1 MSTDQNTTRIEDDTA
16 KIEAL
21 ESQERA
27 LVFSGFDEAI
37 AYEIGAKL
45 RERAAAFAAPVVIEI
60 RSASRRLFFTAL
72 PGSAPD
78 NEEWA
83 RRKGNTVLRCHAA
96 SLLVGLRLA
105 AKGRSQWP
113 DAALD
118 MKDYSVHG
126 GGFPVRVRGAGL
138 VAVIAIS
145 GLPSRED
152 HDMIV
157 STLAAW
163 LGVRDLAPT
172 P

>member
-1 MSTDQNTTRIEDDTA
+1 MSTDQNTTSVESDAA

-27 LVFSGFDEAI
+27 LVLPGFDETI
-37 AYEIGAKL
+37 AYEIGVKL
-45 RERAAAFAAPVVIEI
+45 RERAAAVAAPVVIEI
-60 RSASRRLFFTAL
+60 RSAARRFFFAAL

-83 RRKGNTVLRCHAA
+83 RRKANTVLRCHAA

-126 GGFPVRVRGAGL
+126 GGFPVRVRAVGV

-163 LGVRDLAPT
+163 LHVRDLAPT
-172 P
+172 Q